1 MRFEIPDDVLLSLEE
16 QKKYLRD
23 LLLNELQ
30 EEMLYSRFSEA
41 EPEEYSNNRV
51 KEIEYLLF
59 LVREARHSE
68 DLLVI
73 KERMFRNL

>member
-30 EEMLYSRFSEA
+30 EEMLYSRFSEE
-41 EPEEYSNNRV
+41 EPEEYSSERI

-59 LVREARHSE
+59 LIREAKHSE
-68 DLLVI
+68 DLLIV
-73 KERMFRNL
+73 KERMFRYL